1 MTLRCL
7 TARVV
12 AGDVVKM
19 VKIAKIV
26 NIGLVL
32 FSFFVAFFFFLLIGA
47 ISSTGRAAS
56 ASASERTRSGVAV
69 KRPGTFWLVAAFAW
83 SLATFSTAP
92 RAVVAQTP
100 SERESL
106 RPAQSVQT
114 TQSARRLRP
123 SRQAQTAQPSRLFQS
138 SRPAQPS
145 QSAQSSQSTQSA
157 KPARS
162 EDATAASSRR
172 FDPLRRD
179 ALGVQTR
186 YPAVAKIVG
195 RDAPQ
200 AREDGSQTIP
210 LYYGTGTLVA
220 EVGEWGIVLSNW
232 HVVSEA
238 RDSIVVKFPTFSS
251 PARVILRDEVWDLA
265 ALLVRKPPRVAPIP
279 ISQEVPGVGDALW
292 VAGYGKSAGLTEFQI
307 QGGRVQNYALLVTTD
322 EESKEPSAAPAEGA
336 ASGAGKSGAT
346 FAQDGQFGQ
355 TGRSKRGGLTNGLAS
370 GAAALTATPEDAFFY
385 ETLAVDKGVREGDSG
400 GPIFNRY
407 GELAGVLWGSN
418 GESTMG
424 TYCIRAQFFLT
435 QAIGR
440 LATLEATRRL
450 ERPDAPSD
458 ELLTWRAEEG
468 VPDATGTE
476 IWARTALEASGV
488 HPIAQRPAYVAA
500 DGRETPENLLRLD
513 VDSALKRVRTAL
525 TVAENSTTTALPPS
539 PPVFSPTF
547 VSQQRLQNCVRP
559 EVAEADFWTTLTDAE
574 LTKLAAKRA
583 PESTQV
589 RETSVIDESETSVRL
604 AYAAG
609 KNGGAKSLG
618 GNAGNDDKPENWS
631 RPSKSARP
639 ESDATLTTDGAD
651 DRTPARWRPVG
662 FDGENGES
670 SGNSEKSRRGEDG
683 ESGENSESRARD
695 ENSGSGEDGESGESA
710 ANVGEERE
718 TESGANRE
726 DAENKENGE
735 DAVNRENS
743 EDGKTAEDNVDA
755 KGKKESSGADEP
767 RVKKEKEEKRVK
779 FNGVYLNDFQVYL
792 IVCMIFCLF
801 YNAARLMTEAD
812 VKKERQK
819 RQKTRRIKEID

>member
-7 TARVV
+7 NARVV

-19 VKIAKIV
+19 VKIAKIAKII
-26 NIGLVL
+26 NIGLAL

-47 ISSTGRAAS
+47 ISSAERA

-69 KRPGTFWLVAAFAW
+69 KRSGAFWLAAAFVW
-83 SLATFSTAP
+83 SLSPFLTAS

-100 SERESL
+100 AERQTV
-106 RPAQSVQT
+106 RPAQSIQT

-123 SRQAQTAQPSRLFQS
+123 TRPTRPASLEQSEQSVQAQPSQP
-138 SRPAQPS
+138 SRPAQ
-145 QSAQSSQSTQSA
+145 A
-157 KPARS
+157 
-162 EDATAASSRR
+162 ETAARR

-200 AREDGSQTIP
+200 AKEDGSQTIP

-322 EESKEPSAAPAEGA
+322 DESKEPSTAEGA
-336 ASGAGKSGAT
+336 ASGAGKSSAT
-346 FAQDGQFGQ
+346 FAQDGRFGQ
-355 TGRSKRGGLTNGLAS
+355 NKRGLAS
-370 GAAALTATPEDAFFY
+370 GASSALSATPDDAFYY

-458 ELLTWRAEEG
+458 ELLTWRAEDG

-476 IWARTALEASGV
+476 VWARTALEASGV

-547 VSQQRLQNCVRP
+547 VSQQRLQNSVRP

-574 LTKLAAKRA
+574 ATKLAAKRA
-583 PESTQV
+583 AGSTQV

-609 KNGGAKSLG
+609 KNGRAKSLG
-618 GNAGNDDKPENWS
+618 GSDDETEKTS
-631 RPSKSARP
+631 RPER
-639 ESDATLTTDGAD
+639 DATSATAGAD
-651 DRTPARWRPVG
+651 DPTFPRWRPVG
-662 FDGENGES
+662 FDGENGENS
-670 SGNSEKSRRGEDG
+670 EDGGNSQNGEDG
-683 ESGENSESRARD
+683 ENGANSESRARD
-695 ENSGSGEDGESGESA
+695 EKSGSGEDGESGESA

-726 DAENKENGE
+726 DAENKENREGAASRENGE
-735 DAVNRENS
+735 DGEVAKDS
-743 EDGKTAEDNVDA
+743 VDA
-755 KGKKESSGADEP
+755 KEEKEPSGTDEP
-767 RVKKEKEEKRVK
+767 QGKKEKEGKRVN

-812 VKKERQK
+812 AKKERQK
-819 RQKTRRIKEID
+819 RQKARRVKELD

>member
-1 MTLRCL
+1 MTLRCRE
-7 TARVV
+7 ARVV
-12 AGDVVKM
+12 ADDVVKM
-19 VKIAKIV
+19 VKIAKID

-32 FSFFVAFFFFLLIGA
+32 FFFFVAVFFLFLTGVVSLA
-47 ISSTGRAAS
+47 GRAAL
-56 ASASERTRSGVAV
+56 ASASKRTRSSVAV
-69 KRPGTFWLVAAFAW
+69 KGAGAFGLAAAFAGSW
-83 SLATFSTAP
+83 AIFGIAFLFAFSVAP
-92 RAVVAQTP
+92 RTAAAQTP
-100 SERESL
+100 SEESA
-106 RPAQSVQT
+106 RPALSIQT
-114 TQSARRLRP
+114 TQAVRR
-123 SRQAQTAQPSRLFQS
+123 
-138 SRPAQPS
+138 S
-145 QSAQSSQSTQSA
+145 Q
-157 KPARS
+157 PARS
-162 EDATAASSRR
+162 ETTARR

-200 AREDGSQTIP
+200 ARKDGSQTIP

-322 EESKEPSAAPAEGA
+322 DETKEQSAAKEPATEGA
-336 ASGAGKSGAT
+336 SSALEKSDAT
-346 FAQDGQFGQ
+346 FAQDGRFGQ
-355 TGRSKRGGLTNGLAS
+355 NRRGLTNGLAN
-370 GAAALTATPEDAFFY
+370 GASTSTLTATPDDAFYY

-468 VPDATGTE
+468 VPDATGTDV
-476 IWARTALEASGV
+476 WARTALEASGV
-488 HPIAQRPAYVAA
+488 HPISQRPAYVAA

-583 PESTQV
+583 TASTQV
-589 RETSVIDESETSVRL
+589 RETSVVDKSETNVRL

-609 KNGGAKSLG
+609 KSGGAKSLG
-618 GNAGNDDKPENWS
+618 GSVRSDETPENLS
-631 RPSKSARP
+631 RPAKSALP
-639 ESDATLTTDGAD
+639 TNDGAND
-651 DRTPARWRPVG
+651 PTFARWRPVG
-662 FDGENGES
+662 FDDENSENGRNGEDA
-670 SGNSEKSRRGEDG
+670 GNSA
-683 ESGENSESRARD
+683 NSESRARD
-695 ENSGSGEDGESGESA
+695 ENSGSGEDGDGESGESA
-710 ANVGEERE
+710 ANVVEEE
-718 TESGANRE
+718 ESGNGAKRDDGENRGNRGDAAN
-726 DAENKENGE
+726 KGNGE
-735 DAVNRENS
+735 DGGN
-743 EDGKTAEDNVDA
+743 AEDNVGA
-755 KGKKESSGADEP
+755 EGGKETSGADEP
-767 RVKKEKEEKRVK
+767 QGKKENGEKRVK

-812 VKKERQK
+812 AKKERQK
-819 RQKTRRIKEID
+819 RQKARRVKEAD

>member
-7 TARVV
+7 KTRVV
-12 AGDVVKM
+12 AGDVVKI
-19 VKIAKIV
+19 VKIAKII
-26 NIGLVL
+26 NIGLAL

-47 ISSTGRAAS
+47 FSSAGRA
-56 ASASERTRSGVAV
+56 ASASERTRSSVAV
-69 KRPGTFWLVAAFAW
+69 KRPGAFWLVAAFAW
-83 SLATFSTAP
+83 SLSTFLTAS
-92 RAVVAQTP
+92 RAVVAQTAA
-100 SERESL
+100 EEQTV
-106 RPAQSVQT
+106 RPAQSIQT

-123 SRQAQTAQPSRLFQS
+123 T
-138 SRPAQPS
+138 RPARSAPS
-145 QSAQSSQSTQSA
+145 EQAVQARPSQTPQSAQTSQPTQPTQASQLTQA
-157 KPARS
+157 
-162 EDATAASSRR
+162 ETASRR

-200 AREDGSQTIP
+200 AKEDGSQTIP

-322 EESKEPSAAPAEGA
+322 DESKEPSASASPAEGA
-336 ASGAGKSGAT
+336 GKSNAT
-346 FAQDGQFGQ
+346 FAQDGRFGQ
-355 TGRSKRGGLTNGLAS
+355 NKRGLTNNWGSGSAS
-370 GAAALTATPEDAFFY
+370 GASSPASALSATPDDAFYY

-468 VPDATGTE
+468 VPDATGTDV
-476 IWARTALEASGV
+476 WARTALESSGV

-583 PESTQV
+583 AGSTQV

-609 KNGGAKSLG
+609 KNGRAKSLG
-618 GNAGNDDKPENWS
+618 ANGGDDGSDGETEKTS
-631 RPSKSARP
+631 RPAKSERS
-639 ESDATLTTDGAD
+639 ESGATSTTDGAD
-651 DRTPARWRPVG
+651 DPTFPRWRPVG
-662 FDGENGES
+662 FDGEN
-670 SGNSEKSRRGEDG
+670 SEDGGDSQNGEDG
-683 ESGENSESRARD
+683 ENGANGESRARD
-695 ENSGSGEDGESGESA
+695 ENSGSGEDGESGEGA
-710 ANVGEERE
+710 ANVGDDRE
-718 TESGANRE
+718 TDKDANRE
-726 DAENKENGE
+726 DAGNKENGE
-735 DAVNRENS
+735 DAVNRE
-743 EDGKTAEDNVDA
+743 DGQGGKTAEDNVDVEERKEPNA
-755 KGKKESSGADEP
+755 TDEPQGKK
-767 RVKKEKEEKRVK
+767 KKEEKRVK

-812 VKKERQK
+812 AKKERQK
-819 RQKTRRIKEID
+819 RQKARRVKELD